1 MPPLLEAQRRFA
13 ARLLADE
20 APASWGISVYRG
32 NVFGN
37 WSGALALAFPIVR
50 KVVGAGFF
58 DAMAR
63 DFARAHGSCSGDLHD
78 YGGELPDFLESYVH
92 AADLPY
98 LPDVARMEWFAHRAY
113 YAPEAAPFDP
123 PMLARLPAE
132 RLESLRLKL
141 APFCTLLRSRWPLAR
156 LWEIHQ
162 DDFRG
167 EFSVDLDSGP
177 DHVVIHRPRWQVSVR
192 SVPPGEFHFLRGAE
206 VGETLGIALATA
218 ASMDPSFDPSGV
230 LARWV
235 PQGVLSF

>member
-13 ARLLADE
+13 DALLADG

-32 NVFGN
+32 NILGN
-37 WSGALALAFPIVR
+37 GSSALAIAYPIVR
-50 KVVGAGFF
+50 KIVGAEFF
-58 DAMAR
+58 DAMAQH
-63 DFARAHGSCSGDLHD
+63 FLRAHRSRSGDLHAC
-78 YGGELPDFLESYVH
+78 GAELPDFLESY
-92 AADLPY
+92 ALTADLPY

-113 YAPEAAPFDP
+113 YAPEAPPFDP
-123 PMLARLPAE
+123 VVLADLTAEQLETLRLMLAP
-132 RLESLRLKL
+132 S
-141 APFCTLLRSRWPLAR
+141 CTLLRSRWPLAR

-192 SVPPGEFHFLRGAE
+192 SVAPGEFRFLRGAE
-206 VGETLGIALATA
+206 VGEMLGVALATA
-218 ASMDPSFDPSGV
+218 TSMDPSFDPSGV

-235 PQGVLSF
+235 PSGALSF